1 MTALPKRLQIPAAM
15 IEKIFRLPFTSPC
28 TEAEVRDFCSRY
40 LLLPAQSWLHPE
52 ALSMIL
58 EKSDKTRVHHL
69 EDALHVHILLFYA
82 DNQPI
87 LAGPYLSE
95 RMDASLC
102 SRIGRKFSLSSD
114 QQYDLLI
121 GYGSLPVLPSSQA
134 NTVFQSVLEAANLD
148 FLQYNSSLPDS
159 DIQQDTE
166 VTYHLNEVSN
176 KNLELHY
183 ATEHDFM
190 NAIRAGDFPK
200 AMKYQK
206 EMASHASGLYLN
218 NFKKDLP
225 ASKGGAASLRT
236 MARIA
241 AYDAGVPAHIIH
253 KITFMAFQEIEL
265 ASSESQVHSI
275 TENMIQALCNVVV
288 QSKKKNYSVLV
299 QSILYH
305 FTQFYG
311 SSISI
316 AGLANELQVSESY
329 MIKQFRGETGQTP
342 AACLRDIRLKH
353 AASMLLT
360 TTDSIQQISAAVGIT
375 DTNYFTKLFRKK
387 YGLTP
392 REYRRQPRM

>member
-15 IEKIFRLPFTSPC
+15 IEKIFRLPFISPC

-58 EKSDKTRVHHL
+58 VHHL

-121 GYGSLPVLPSSQA
+121 GYGSLPVLPSPQA

-176 KNLELHY
+176 KNLELSC
-183 ATEHDFM
+183 TM
-190 NAIRAGDFPK
+190 PQNAI
-200 AMKYQK
+200 
-206 EMASHASGLYLN
+206 L
-218 NFKKDLP
+218 
-225 ASKGGAASLRT
+225 
-236 MARIA
+236 
-241 AYDAGVPAHIIH
+241 
-253 KITFMAFQEIEL
+253 
-265 ASSESQVHSI
+265 
-275 TENMIQALCNVVV
+275 
-288 QSKKKNYSVLV
+288 
-299 QSILYH
+299 
-305 FTQFYG
+305 
-311 SSISI
+311 
-316 AGLANELQVSESY
+316 
-329 MIKQFRGETGQTP
+329 
-342 AACLRDIRLKH
+342 
-353 AASMLLT
+353 
-360 TTDSIQQISAAVGIT
+360 
-375 DTNYFTKLFRKK
+375 
-387 YGLTP
+387 
-392 REYRRQPRM
+392 